1 MFLLWLLDERYFTE
15 NVYSLYVFICAM
27 ANSIQF
33 YLLKF
38 FARKSKNERLK
49 KKSVFHERLV
59 WQQRSYCIWDVK
71 TFLST
76 QWEQFVVQ
84 IRLVSE
90 IYQAPNKMLANRIQ
104 QRIKRRIY
112 LDKVGFIQGMEN
124 WLNIQKT
131 IYIIKKQMYHL
142 NKSKWIPQW
151 NSTSIQNFKKQK
163 ANQNNNKK
171 LSANWKYKE
180 ISSLVR
186 AIYQTQN

>member
-1 MFLLWLLDERYFTE
+1 MRG
-15 NVYSLYVFICAM
+15 
-27 ANSIQF
+27 
-33 YLLKF
+33 K
-38 FARKSKNERLK
+38 K
-49 KKSVFHERLV
+49 KKSVFHEGLV

-84 IRLVSE
+84 IRLVPE

-104 QRIKRRIY
+104 QCIKRRIY

-186 AIYQTQN
+186 AIYQTQNENNI